1 MPKSRN
7 PKIEFD
13 KLKIYFGNPYT
24 IDIEDVEGEITI
36 FQPEMGDIVDIGE
49 ERFYGTLNVF
59 TSNTTSYRLALWE
72 LGIDWN
78 EISDFDLFTILYPQI
93 DFEVSKLMFGD
104 LDFSLFEL
112 FQRTD
117 DDGNPEVI
125 MKHSETGVVI
135 DEQVYLHM
143 SQYLQTVFNSHPE
156 EKLTDDPIL
165 KQWYIKKDQNE
176 IRNKE
181 KRKKQDSS
189 SGLLPIISS
198 CINHPGFKYDIE
210 GLRHMKVFQFF
221 DAVSRL
227 QIYESTT
234 ALLKGMYSGFVDTS
248 KIPNESFNFM
258 R

>member
-1 MPKSRN
+1 MFLPKSRN
-7 PKIEFD
+7 PQIEFD

-36 FQPEMGDIVDIGE
+36 YQPEMGDIVDIGE

-78 EISDFDLFTILYPQI
+78 QISDFDLFTILYPQI
-93 DFEVSKLMFGD
+93 DFEVSKYLFGD

-117 DDGNPEVI
+117 NNEVI
-125 MKHSETGVVI
+125 MKHSDTGVVI
-135 DEQVYLHM
+135 DEQVYLHI

-165 KQWYIKKDQNE
+165 KQWYIRKDQRE
-176 IRNKE
+176 ARNKLLKDE
-181 KRKKQDSS
+181 QHSS
-189 SGLLPIISS
+189 ILLPIISS
-198 CINHPGFKYDIE
+198 CVNHPGFKYDID